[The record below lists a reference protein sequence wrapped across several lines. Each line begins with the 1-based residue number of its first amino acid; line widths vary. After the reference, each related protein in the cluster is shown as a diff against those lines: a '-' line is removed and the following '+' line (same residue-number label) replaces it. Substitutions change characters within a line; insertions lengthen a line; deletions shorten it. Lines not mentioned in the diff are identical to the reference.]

1 MVESRVQQLRCRL
14 EDRSPLGFG
23 VSGPLATRLYAS
35 HEVDRLIATARE
47 RGISI
52 FDTAP
57 SYGAGLG
64 ERRLGRSIGND
75 PSAFV
80 MTKAGLTAK
89 GLLDRATNFEPASIV
104 QSVEASLRRLKR
116 ERIDLLWLHGPGRH
130 QINDPLKETLIA
142 LMDAGKVAAV
152 GIASRN
158 PPASEMAETAPFSA
172 LMAPVYDGSSALP
185 QRPSNTVLF
194 GIECLKHVPTD
205 RGIPCDRSEL
215 WRATRAVVRK
225 QQLGQ
230 ASIPVDAAFY
240 FAFETA
246 GSDIVVTTT
255 SKPERIEQN
264 NLICHRITDRRQRSR
279 TPVHAGH
286 IQVAPASQVAAHQIR
301 P

>member
-1 MVESRVQQLRCRL
+1 MADNRVQQLRCRL
-14 EDRSPLGFG
+14 EGRLSLGFG

-35 HEVDRLIATARE
+35 HEVDRLIGTARE

-64 ERRLGRSIGND
+64 ERRLGRLIGND

-89 GLLDRATNFEPASIV
+89 GLLDRATSFEPASIV

-116 ERIDLLWLHGPGRH
+116 DCIDLLWLHGPGRH
-130 QINDPLKETLIA
+130 QINAPLKETLIT

-172 LMAPVYDGSSALP
+172 LMAPVYEGGSALP
-185 QRPSNTVLF
+185 RRPSNSVLF

-205 RGIPCDRSEL
+205 HGIPRHRSQL
-215 WRATRAVVRK
+215 WRATRAFIRK
-225 QQLGQ
+225 QQSVQ
-230 ASIPVDAAFY
+230 ASIPVDAAFD

-246 GSDIVVTTT
+246 QSDIVVTTT
-255 SKPERIEQN
+255 SKPARIEQN
-264 NLICHRITDRRQRSR
+264 HLICERIIDRRRRSLSLDK
-279 TPVHAGH
+279 PGQF
-286 IQVAPASQVAAHQIR
+286 QVVPDPKVAANQIR
-301 P
+301 L

>member
-1 MVESRVQQLRCRL
+1 MVESRVQQLRRRL
-14 EDRSPLGFG
+14 EGRLPLGFG

-35 HEVDRLIATARE
+35 HEVDRLIGTARD

-89 GLLDRATNFEPASIV
+89 GLLDRRTSFAPASIV
-104 QSVEASLRRLKR
+104 ESVEASMRRLKR

-130 QINDPLKETLIA
+130 QIDDPLKETLIA

-158 PPASEMAETAPFSA
+158 LPASEMAETAPFSA
-172 LMAPVYDGSSALP
+172 LMAPVYEGSSALTR
-185 QRPSNTVLF
+185 RPSSSVLF
-194 GIECLKHVPTD
+194 GIECLKHVPID
-205 RGIPCDRSEL
+205 RGIPRHRSEL
-215 WRATRAVVRK
+215 WRATRAIVRK
-225 QQLGQ
+225 QQSVP
-230 ASIPVDAAFY
+230 ASITVDAAFD

-264 NLICHRITDRRQRSR
+264 HLICHRIMDRRQRSQ
-279 TPVHAGH
+279 TPVHSGH
-286 IQVAPASQVAAHQIR
+286 MQFALAPQLAASQIR
-301 P
+301 L

>member
-14 EDRSPLGFG
+14 DNRLPLGFG

-35 HEVDRLIATARE
+35 HEVDRLIGTARE

-89 GLLDRATNFEPASIV
+89 GLLDRTTSFAPASIV
-104 QSVEASLRRLKR
+104 QSVESSLRRLKR
-116 ERIDLLWLHGPGRH
+116 DRIDLLWLHGPGRH
-130 QINDPLKETLIA
+130 QISDPLKETLSA

-158 PPASEMAETAPFSA
+158 LPASEMAETAPFSA
-172 LMAPVYDGSSALP
+172 LMAPVHEGSSALP
-185 QRPSNTVLF
+185 RRPLNTVLF
-194 GIECLKHVPTD
+194 GMECLKHVPTD
-205 RGIPCDRSEL
+205 RRIPRHRSEL
-215 WRATRAVVRK
+215 WRTTRAIVRR
-225 QQLGQ
+225 QQPVR
-230 ASIPVDAAFY
+230 ASTPVDAAFD
-240 FAFETA
+240 FAFEIA
-246 GSDIVVTTT
+246 QSDVVIMTT
-255 SKPERIEQN
+255 SKPARIEQN
-264 NLICHRITDRRQRSR
+264 HAICNRIMDRRRQPQPLVQLGR
-279 TPVHAGH
+279 AH
-286 IQVAPASQVAAHQIR
+286 IAPEAQMAAN
-301 P
+301 